1 MANDRSQHMIGWET
15 GVACDAVITV
25 GTASDTCA
33 VAIQLKDY
41 AGNDLAVPG
50 TVDLY
55 FTSDADGQVMADV
68 TDCAAGTDGDLL
80 ELLTDYCFM
89 AVSEADGDID
99 VTLDGSG
106 ADTVYLNVRLPNGKV
121 VISSV
126 ITFTS

>member
-1 MANDRSQHMIGWET
+1 MEWTPIVDCAYD
-15 GVACDAVITV
+15 CDITV

-41 AGNDLAVPG
+41 AGNDLTVRG
-50 TVDLY
+50 TVDIF
-55 FTSDADGQVMADV
+55 FTSDSSGQVMADV
-68 TDCAAGTDGDLL
+68 TDCASGTDGDLL
-80 ELLTDYCFM
+80 ELLTDYYFM

-106 ADTVYLNVRLPNGKV
+106 ANSRYMNVRLPNGKR

-126 ITFTS
+126 ITFTG

>member
-1 MANDRSQHMIGWET
+1 MEWTSIVDCAYDCT
-15 GVACDAVITV
+15 ITV
-25 GTASDTCA
+25 GTATDTCA
-33 VAIQLKDY
+33 CVIQLLDF
-41 AGNDLAVPG
+41 AGNDLTVPG
-50 TVDLY
+50 TVDIY

-68 TDCAAGTDGDLL
+68 TDCASGTDGDLL
-80 ELLTDYCFM
+80 ELLTDYYFM

-106 ADTVYLNVRLPNGKV
+106 ADTVYMNVRLPNGKV